1 MNTPALPGDF
11 LGVALLVLLLGMR
24 HGFDADHL
32 AAIDGMTVHNDK
44 GRPGLARVCGA
55 LFSIGHGL
63 VVVAVALCVSLLA
76 ETWHPPLWLEATGSW
91 LSIGVLVLLG
101 GINIAA
107 VFATPEGELTRLKGW
122 RSGAFAQ
129 LLRADHPLTVMAV
142 GTLFA
147 LSFDTFSQA
156 ALFAVTATQFGGWHS
171 ALLLALLFT
180 AGMLLTD
187 GANGYWIARLIRRS
201 DRTARV
207 ASRVMA
213 LAVAGVSLL
222 TAALVLATL
231 LIPAADAWARGKE
244 LWFGSGIV
252 AVLCVGFMMGQR
264 LASLA
269 PRASD
274 PSPCK
279 SDAALPLGTEGR
291 SRHRA

>member
-1 MNTPALPGDF
+1 MNAPPLPTDF
-11 LGVALLVLLLGMR
+11 LGVALVVLLLGLR

-32 AAIDGMTVHNDK
+32 AAIDGMTYHNGK
-44 GRPGLARVCGA
+44 SRPGLARVCGV

-63 VVVAVALCVSLLA
+63 VVVAVALSVSLLA

-91 LSIGVLVLLG
+91 ISIVVLVLLG
-101 GINIAA
+101 GVNIAA
-107 VFATPEGELTRLKGW
+107 VFRTPDGELAHLKGW
-122 RSGAFAQ
+122 RSGVFAR
-129 LLRADHPLTVMAV
+129 LLRAGNPLTVMAV

-156 ALFAVTATQFGGWHS
+156 ALFAITAAQFGGWRS
-171 ALLLALLFT
+171 ALVLALLFT

-187 GANGYWIARLIRRS
+187 GANGYWISRLIRRS

-231 LIPAADAWARGKE
+231 LAPAAEAWAQGKE
-244 LWFGSGIV
+244 LWFGTGIV
-252 AVLCVGFMMGQR
+252 AVLLASYMIGQR
-264 LASLA
+264 LASPTPNKQEPL
-269 PRASD
+269 PNRSD
-274 PSPCK
+274 
-279 SDAALPLGTEGR
+279 
-291 SRHRA
+291 